1 MVYKILNPDYSSVY
15 GAKWDIPDS
24 LAKWVNLPA
33 VKAPV
38 TDRETISP
46 VKDAN
51 RAKMERDYDNLYNEG
66 AEGYNPL
73 SQPMKTPP
81 RPAKGGK
88 ERLWKR
94 FTVALKSMVICS
106 RWA

>member
-1 MVYKILNPDYSSVY
+1 MDSIIKAIESKGYIVKACENMEMGVLNQNCPVVYKILNPDYSSVY
-15 GAKWDIPDS
+15 GANGISPDS

-66 AEGYNPL
+66 AEGYNPY
-73 SQPMKTPP
+73 
-81 RPAKGGK
+81 RN
-88 ERLWKR
+88 
-94 FTVALKSMVICS
+94 
-106 RWA
+106 